1 MRTLHSRSA
10 AFSLVILAVLAVLSC
25 GADSRAESRRQRL
38 NTFREVLPQ
47 DVRQEFDGIRHESQ
61 CVQVGTL
68 LTQAREED
76 ADLDA
81 SIDSIMH
88 AELIDCF
95 TDDEMVHFFW
105 LYFAFSLE
113 GNAVPDP

>member
-1 MRTLHSRSA
+1 
-10 AFSLVILAVLAVLSC
+10 
-25 GADSRAESRRQRL
+25 
-38 NTFREVLPQ
+38 
-47 DVRQEFDGIRHESQ
+47 
-61 CVQVGTL
+61 
-68 LTQAREED
+68 
-76 ADLDA
+76 
-81 SIDSIMH
+81 MH